1 MSGTHQLVQKEKK
14 EEKRSGRPP
23 QRRRKKERTRTYSL
37 QARNDGPVLRDVEA
51 VHDLVDRKAKA
62 KRQLQLRLHGM
73 RVRDRRPRRVLGERQ
88 RHVLDRDRLD
98 RADRAIAQGVLKR
111 HVERERADPLREPRD
126 RFSGRLLRGHALR
139 DDRRGVPVEVVREQR
154 RDGRDVAVP
163 VLPDQSTFERDVV
176 PARRL
181 CEQKDLFFQ

>member
-1 MSGTHQLVQKEKK
+1 MSGTHQLVQKEKEKRREAGDRVK
-14 EEKRSGRPP
+14 EE
-23 QRRRKKERTRTYSL
+23 RKKETRTYSL
-37 QARNDGPVLRDVEA
+37 QPGDDGPVLRDVEA

-73 RVRDRRPRRVLGERQ
+73 RVRDRRPRRVLSERQ

-98 RADRAIAQGVLKR
+98 RADRTIAQGVLKR

-126 RFSGRLLRGHALR
+126 RFSGRLFRGYALR

-163 VLPDQSTFERDVV
+163 ILPDESTFERDVV

-181 CEQKDLFFQ
+181 REHIFVFI

>member
-1 MSGTHQLVQKEKK
+1 MSGTHQLVQKEKRR
-14 EEKRSGRPP
+14 EEKRETDAK
-23 QRRRKKERTRTYSL
+23 KKERKRTRTYSL
-37 QARNDGPVLRDVEA
+37 QPGDDGPVLRDVEA

-62 KRQLQLRLHGM
+62 KGQLQLRLDGM

-163 VLPDQSTFERDVV
+163 VLPDESTFERDVV

-181 CEQKDLFFQ
+181 REQIFVFSE

>member
-1 MSGTHQLVQKEKK
+1 MSEPISDFKK
-14 EEKRSGRPP
+14 EEKRETTAKK
-23 QRRRKKERTRTYSL
+23 KKERARTYSL
-37 QARNDGPVLRDVEA
+37 QPCDDGPVLRDVEA

-62 KRQLQLRLHGM
+62 KRQLQLRLDGM

-126 RFSGRLLRGHALR
+126 RFS
-139 DDRRGVPVEVVREQR
+139 
-154 RDGRDVAVP
+154 
-163 VLPDQSTFERDVV
+163 
-176 PARRL
+176 
-181 CEQKDLFFQ
+181 